1 MGAAAGSEWDLD
13 TVLYALVWNTCVE
26 VRAQHIVSGRQEAV
40 MMWAKKDLAKDQS
53 ECRETLERQSVGEW
67 SQRNASHVRI
77 NMCARSLLNLNAI
90 TCLYQQ
96 KLPRHYFSFARIKYT
111 EGGKPRRWT
120 KARGHFGDA
129 LMLVGMCFSSHSKT
143 KCGPQ
148 LGSHAVT
155 CMKKKKSR
163 SERGSMCEK
172 KVE

>member
-1 MGAAAGSEWDLD
+1 MGAAAGWEWDLD
-13 TVLYALVWNTCVE
+13 SVLYALVWNTCGE

-53 ECRETLERQSVGEW
+53 ECRETLERQSEVEC
-67 SQRNASHVRI
+67 SQRNASHVHI
-77 NMCARSLLNLNAI
+77 NMCAGSLLNLNAI

-96 KLPRHYFSFARIKYT
+96 KLQRHYFSFARIKYT
-111 EGGKPRRWT
+111 GWGGPRRWT

-148 LGSHAVT
+148 LGSHAVA
-155 CMKKKKSR
+155 CMEKKKK
-163 SERGSMCEK
+163 K
-172 KVE
+172 KKPIGVGEHV